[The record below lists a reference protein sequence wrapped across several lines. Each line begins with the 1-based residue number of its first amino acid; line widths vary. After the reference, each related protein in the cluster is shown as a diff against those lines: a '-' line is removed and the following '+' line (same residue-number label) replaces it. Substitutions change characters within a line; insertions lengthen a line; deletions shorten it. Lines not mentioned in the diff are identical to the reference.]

1 MRRPRLLGLIDL
13 RIFSLFIIV
22 SVLLSAFALAVA
34 RPAQASSGQT
44 NVELIIDDSG
54 SMAQKIGG
62 GKKIDVA
69 KQVFSGLVQD
79 LPADSV
85 VAVRTYGRRQPYTAR
100 DCADMELLIP
110 FGPNTAARVLPGV
123 QALKPNGMTPIA
135 ASLDAAAKDFAGK
148 EGQNNIILL
157 LSDGE
162 EDCHGDPCAAAK
174 TLRDSGIHLEINV
187 IGLHVT
193 PAQREQLQCVANAGG
208 GKYYDAADAKQLKVA
223 ASEVTERVAAAP
235 APAPPTPQA
244 APTPFNLIAASNG
257 GQLIVAP
264 NDTWQATIDGKE
276 DQVSLGVGQE
286 AVFGFKDDQQATFD
300 EFTFLILVS
309 ADGILK
315 DFELLA
321 GNDSPTG
328 NFTSIGKFTTTNAKM
343 FKTPYQEFKFPPVTA
358 KYLKVRLLSAWGGT
372 SWTVA
377 NEMRLLGKLGGAA
390 PVAAAKPPDAPK
402 ETNLLAEANGGQ
414 LLTAPGDNWKQTID
428 GQEAQAVL
436 AANQEAVYAFKDEK
450 PATFDSFRFLIVE
463 TNPENLKD
471 FELLAGNDSPSGQFK
486 SLGKFTTQNVKLM
499 KDPYQQF
506 NFPPVTA
513 KYLKVKVLSNYEGSP
528 TIIVH
533 QIRLMGQLK

>member
-1 MRRPRLLGLIDL
+1 
-13 RIFSLFIIV
+13 
-22 SVLLSAFALAVA
+22 
-34 RPAQASSGQT
+34 
-44 NVELIIDDSG
+44 
-54 SMAQKIGG
+54 MAQKIGG

-69 KQVFSGLVQD
+69 KQVLTGLVQD
-79 LPADSV
+79 LPANSI

-100 DCADMELLIP
+100 DCGDMELLIP

-135 ASLDAAAKDFAGK
+135 ASLATAANDFAGK
-148 EGQNNIILL
+148 EGQNNVVLL

-174 TLRDSGIHLEINV
+174 TLRKSGVHLEINV

-193 PAQREQLQCVANAGG
+193 AAQREQLQCVANAGG
-208 GKYYDAADAKQLKVA
+208 GKYYDAADASELKVA
-223 ASEVTERVAAAP
+223 ASEVKERVAAP
-235 APAPPTPQA
+235 APAPTPQA

-257 GQLIVAP
+257 GQLLVAP

-276 DQVSLGVGQE
+276 DQIPLGVNQE
-286 AVFGFKDDQQATFD
+286 AVFGFKDDQQATFN

-309 ADGILK
+309 TEGILK

-328 NFTSIGKFTTTNAKM
+328 NFTSIGKFSTTNAKL

-377 NEMRLLGKLGGAA
+377 NEMKLLGTLGGAA
-390 PVAAAKPPDAPK
+390 PVAAAKPPEAPK
-402 ETNLLAEANGGQ
+402 ETDLLAESNGGQ
-414 LLTAPGDNWKQTID
+414 LLIAPDDKWKPTID
-428 GQEAQAVL
+428 GKERQAVL
-436 AANQEAVYAFKDEK
+436 GANQEAVYAFKDEK

-463 TNPENLKD
+463 TNNENLKD
-471 FELLAGNDSPSGQFK
+471 FELLTGNDSPSGQFK

-513 KYLKVKVLSNYEGSP
+513 KYLKVKVLSNYEGTP
-528 TIIVH
+528 WIIVH